1 MTYFHAIVKGS
12 RLTTACQHWQGMC
25 QIIYYTYYTCSFPFF
40 FIFFIFP
47 LLLTGREK
55 CSFHYYCSFLPTD
68 VSPVYV
74 ACR

>member
-25 QIIYYTYYTCSFPFF
+25 QIIYYTCFLYVLFPFF
-40 FIFFIFP
+40 FFFP